1 MPRPGRMPDRVRSI
15 AIAAFLIAIG
25 LAGCADGGTSA
36 ASAPP
41 RPVPDAALPGLLLSP
56 EEIDAVLG
64 TTGIVAHPQTDTMG
78 DHRNLLSNLNC
89 LGVWQVD
96 EAPIYD
102 SSHYKTLRQQLLRSP
117 DSDQWDSL
125 AVQSV
130 VSYRTADAAHTFF
143 AESAQRWSQCTHH
156 TVNVRINDQAM
167 PKWVSGDL
175 DRSDILLAMPYTRGV
190 GAEAR
195 SCQRALAVAANVILD
210 IQACRPPQEQPVT
223 AAVDIV
229 EKIEAK
235 LPR

>member
-1 MPRPGRMPDRVRSI
+1 MPDRARSI
-15 AIAAFLIAIG
+15 AVGALLLAVG
-25 LAGCADGGTSA
+25 LAGCSDGDASA
-36 ASAPP
+36 ASAAPK
-41 RPVPDAALPGLLLSP
+41 PVPDSALPGLLLSAQ
-56 EEIDAVLG
+56 EMDAVLG
-64 TTGIVAHPQTDTMG
+64 TTGVVAHPQTDTMG

-102 SSHYKTLRQQLLRSP
+102 PSHYKTVRQQLLRSP

-130 VSYRTADAAHTFF
+130 VSYRTADAAQGFF
-143 AESAQRWSQCTHH
+143 AESAQRWSKCTDH

-167 PKWVSGDL
+167 PKWESGDL
-175 DRSDILLAMPYTRGV
+175 DRSDTLLAMPYTRGV
-190 GAEAR
+190 GAEAK

-210 IQACRPPQEQPVT
+210 IQACRPPQQQPVT

-229 EKIEAK
+229 ESIEAK

>member
-1 MPRPGRMPDRVRSI
+1 MRTL
-15 AIAAFLIAIG
+15 AAGALL
-25 LAGCADGGTSA
+25 LAVALTGCSGGGASA
-36 ASAPP
+36 GSAPP
-41 RPVPDAALPGLLLSP
+41 KPVSDAALPGLLLSP
-56 EEIDAVLG
+56 QEIGAALG
-64 TTGIVAHPQTDTMG
+64 VTGIVAHPATDTMG
-78 DHRNLLSNLNC
+78 DHRNLLANLNC

-102 SSHYKTLRQQLLRSP
+102 SSHYKALRQQLLRSP

-143 AESAQRWSQCTHH
+143 AESAHRWSKCTHH
-156 TVNVRINDQAM
+156 TVNVRINDRPM

-175 DRSDILLAMPYTRGV
+175 QKTDMMLAMPYTRGV
-190 GAEAR
+190 GDQAR

-210 IQACRPPQEQPVT
+210 IQACRPPQQQPVT
-223 AAVDIV
+223 AAVDMV
-229 EKIEAK
+229 EMIEAK

>member
-1 MPRPGRMPDRVRSI
+1 MPERVRST
-15 AIAAFLIAIG
+15 AIG
-25 LAGCADGGTSA
+25 ALLLAAALAGCSDGGASA
-36 ASAPP
+36 ASATPK
-41 RPVPDAALPGLLLSP
+41 PVPDAALPGLLLSSR
-56 EEIDAVLG
+56 EIDAVLG
-64 TTGIVAHPQTDTMG
+64 TTGVVAHPQTDTMG
-78 DHRNLLSNLNC
+78 DHRNLLPNLNC

-102 SSHYKTLRQQLLRSP
+102 PSRYKTVRQQLLRSP

-130 VSYRTADAAHTFF
+130 VSYRTADAAHAFF
-143 AESAQRWSQCTHH
+143 AESAQRWSKCTHH

-167 PKWVSGDL
+167 PKWVSGGL
-175 DRSDILLAMPYTRGV
+175 NRSDILLAMPYTRGA

-210 IQACRPPQEQPVT
+210 IQACRPPQQQPVT
-223 AAVDIV
+223 AAVDMV